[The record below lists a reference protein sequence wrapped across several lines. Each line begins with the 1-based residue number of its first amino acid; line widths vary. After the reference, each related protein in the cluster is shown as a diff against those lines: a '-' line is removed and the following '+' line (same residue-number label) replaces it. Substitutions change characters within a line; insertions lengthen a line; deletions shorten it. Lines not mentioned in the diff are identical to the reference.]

1 MSVTRLSVAR
11 WSECVRSPARHGR
24 SRPFVIKGSADG
36 RPCDVVPAFDYQ
48 SPRAAARME
57 RRSQIPTGGP
67 TPGRRDARILSRHFT
82 SLWPSYRPWT
92 AACGKDGLERRW
104 SRRRPW
110 HSPTLSGGSAHQT
123 PGSATAASEATRR
136 CRYQPRGPTCL
147 NESPASRYPNR
158 PRGCSA
164 PISVGLP
171 ALHGGREWSLR

>member
-1 MSVTRLSVAR
+1 M
-11 WSECVRSPARHGR
+11 
-24 SRPFVIKGSADG
+24 IKGSADG

-110 HSPTLSGGSAHQT
+110 HSPTLSGVGTSDSRFSN
-123 PGSATAASEATRR
+123 GGERSNSSLSLSATRSDVP
-136 CRYQPRGPTCL
+136 Q
-147 NESPASRYPNR
+147 
-158 PRGCSA
+158 
-164 PISVGLP
+164 
-171 ALHGGREWSLR
+171 